1 MDFRG
6 GKSLQGLPFKSR
18 EWYVVTFLRSLHL
31 PTSPQSEQLRNIKGE
46 QKVEEGA
53 TVTKTQAVLKTSS
66 TLMISA
72 FKCDTAK
79 ILKYQNGV
87 KWSDSSLLL
96 VVNVPGLSLIFSV
109 KPTSLSSGL
118 FYRLHDFFPLWCV
131 SCDSN
136 KPTLQRGM
144 PYKWEHAHSTAEAA
158 GFLNALFLFYIW
170 SKFHFSFRIY
180 RILNTK
186 KTVLVE
192 KVTNPAAVERTGRL
206 NKSMFIQAPRQYNQ
220 TPICTKCT

>member
-1 MDFRG
+1 
-6 GKSLQGLPFKSR
+6 
-18 EWYVVTFLRSLHL
+18 
-31 PTSPQSEQLRNIKGE
+31 
-46 QKVEEGA
+46 
-53 TVTKTQAVLKTSS
+53 
-66 TLMISA
+66 
-72 FKCDTAK
+72 
-79 ILKYQNGV
+79 
-87 KWSDSSLLL
+87 
-96 VVNVPGLSLIFSV
+96 
-109 KPTSLSSGL
+109 
-118 FYRLHDFFPLWCV
+118 
-131 SCDSN
+131 
-136 KPTLQRGM
+136 M

-220 TPICTKCT
+220 DSNLH